1 MRKAATIRTVAAGAA
16 AALLLTTFGLTPAL
30 AGTSGPRHAAASG
43 GDEVDYGQLAGNAVA
58 QRVESVVSTEH
69 LSGFAGEE
77 VNPSPTHPGV
87 TIYWHGPVPALLPRL
102 AGAAATA
109 RASGI
114 AAGVTVRLMPAPY
127 SQAQL
132 MAFENAISASRG
144 FRQGISSMGFY
155 PQATGLWVGVNTQ
168 ADLAKVR
175 RLPVIAHSR
184 IPVHYFVS
192 PTVPLSVP
200 GRFKD
205 TPPFWGG
212 DFIQTKFL
220 HLLEEC
226 SSGFAMHFSNRKG
239 QPWFMLTAA
248 HCMAHSEL
256 TRQKFWILGN
266 HLNVGV
272 TFSWSAANDAVALY
286 TGRPYG
292 VRGAGGGRKIYTG
305 VTSMTN
311 ARGQFGTDVKGS
323 APVFAGD
330 VVSTSGAY
338 SGERTQIHITTTE
351 WRWEAETLDGLRYE
365 VFGARAIKT
374 NHSNAAGHGDSGGP
388 VLINV
393 KGGIKAVGII
403 SATSDPL
410 HTALCTGI
418 RVNRVCYWDINFSLM
433 TGTSTS
439 IEADLNLRVNTV

>member
-1 MRKAATIRTVAAGAA
+1 MRKAATIRTAAAGAA
-16 AALLLTTFGLTPAL
+16 AALLLTTYGLTPAL
-30 AGTSGPRHAAASG
+30 AGASGPRHAAASG
-43 GDEVDYGQLAGNAVA
+43 GGQVNYGQLAANAVA

-102 AGAAATA
+102 AGAAGTA

-114 AAGVTVRLMPAPY
+114 AAGVTARFMSAPY

-132 MAFENAISASRG
+132 MAFENAIYASRG
-144 FRQGISSMGFY
+144 FRQGVSSMGFY

-200 GRFKD
+200 GRYKD

-212 DFIQTKFL
+212 DFIQTKFVNIVPD
-220 HLLEEC
+220 C
-226 SSGFAMHFSNRKG
+226 SSGFGMHFANRRAA
-239 QPWFMLTAA
+239 PFFMLTAA
-248 HCMAHSEL
+248 HCMAESEL
-256 TRQKFWILGN
+256 GRQRFWILGN
-266 HLNVGV
+266 HLNVGA
-272 TFSWSAANDAVALY
+272 TFSWSPGNDVVALY
-286 TGRPYG
+286 TGRPWG

-305 VTSMTN
+305 VTSMRN
-311 ARGQFGTDVKGS
+311 ARGQVGTSVLGA

-330 VVSTSGAY
+330 VVGTSGAF

-351 WRWEAETLDGLRYE
+351 WEWFPSTLDGVGYRT
-365 VFGARAIKT
+365 FGARAIKT
-374 NHSNAAGHGDSGGP
+374 NHSNAAGRGDSGGP
-388 VLINV
+388 VFVDV
-393 KGGIKAVGII
+393 KGGIKAAGII
-403 SATSDPL
+403 SATSDTS

-418 RVNRVCYWDINFSLM
+418 RVNRTCYWDIDFSLM
-433 TGTSTS
+433 TGTATS
-439 IEADLNLRVNTV
+439 IEAELNMTVNIV